1 MSLRERAAIVQDVV
15 SGSLTV
21 REVCERHE
29 LSTQCVVDW
38 VTEFRRASLDAFD
51 TRLRETL
58 EHQGI
63 SAPLDIAAPHFV
75 VARGELALPDLIQI
89 MALGRR
95 SGVITVAHDGLES
108 RLWCVDGEVID
119 AESGKLLGLAAV
131 YRVLAVEQG
140 RISTSFI
147 ADIDRPTRVRAATM
161 ELLLEGARR
170 ADECNAAKRALGL
183 DCHRLASALPAHDVE
198 LSAPER
204 AVLNAFAT
212 PTTIAEVLRESTIG
226 DLETLS
232 LIQALRSRGQ
242 IVPDPSLHR
251 SPTLR
256 PGPSA
261 SHGPQ
266 VLSLTSGAAQP
277 RAERLP
283 MVRTLLLG
291 TGAGLALGLGV
302 WSVLPNR
309 EVGLTRVAQ
318 PSVAA
323 GLATASSSGPATAAP
338 AGMAHRAGI
347 EPTPAPTPMSTPATI
362 PPARGTAPALAA
374 ALPAPGAGSD
384 ASQVEPSA
392 PLDLSAG
399 SGKPTA
405 SGERQPPRG
414 PARPTPQAARPRR
427 GPSPA
432 ASAASAAVP
441 SVEPEASDATEAP
454 PATEAPGTPEEPGA
468 DEPPSEVPRMRII
481 EERVPKMRVVE

>member
-170 ADECNAAKRALGL
+170 ADECNAAKRALGP
-183 DCHRLASALPAHDVE
+183 DCHRLASALPPHDVE
-198 LSAPER
+198 LSAAER

-266 VLSLTSGAAQP
+266 VLSLTSGAAQL

-291 TGAGLALGLGV
+291 TGAGLVLGLGV

-318 PSVAA
+318 PSVAT
-323 GLATASSSGPATAAP
+323 GLATASSSGAATAAP
-338 AGMAHRAGI
+338 TGMAPRAGI
-347 EPTPAPTPMSTPATI
+347 EPAPAPTPITPA
-362 PPARGTAPALAA
+362 GGDAPALAA
-374 ALPAPGAGSD
+374 ALPAPGAGSE
-384 ASQVEPSA
+384 ASVVEPSA
-392 PLDLSAG
+392 PLDPSAG
-399 SGKPTA
+399 SGKTTA

-414 PARPTPQAARPRR
+414 PARPMQQTAKPRR

-432 ASAASAAVP
+432 ASAAAP
-441 SVEPEASDATEAP
+441 SLEPDPYDATEAP
-454 PATEAPGTPEEPGA
+454 PATEAAGTADEPGA
-468 DEPPSEVPRMRII
+468 VEPSEVPRMRII
-481 EERVPKMRVVE
+481 EERVPRMRVVE